1 MNDPSRPEIVLASI
15 EAFNAHGDRAVLP
28 VLAENVVW
36 HSAPG
41 WAGKMHYRGH
51 GGVLELI
58 AEWTENF
65 VDYKWLEVDARELED
80 GRVLVLNRHKG
91 MTRDGVL
98 VDAPL
103 ASIWEL
109 RGDKVVQVW
118 SYFTWEEALEAA
130 GVESPE
136 IGSAAG

>member
-1 MNDPSRPEIVLASI
+1 MTPSRRADIVAASI
-15 EAFNAHGDRAVLP
+15 EAFNASGDRAVLP
-28 VLAENVVW
+28 FVAEDIAW

-41 WAGKMHYRGH
+41 WAGKMLYRGH
-51 GGVLELI
+51 DGVLELI

-65 VDYKWLEVDARELED
+65 VDYRWISVDVHDLDD

-91 MTRDGVL
+91 RTRDGVP
-98 VDAPL
+98 VDSPL
-103 ASIWEL
+103 ASIWAL
-109 RGDKVVQVW
+109 RDDKVVGVW

>member
-1 MNDPSRPEIVLASI
+1 MTATRRAETVGASI
-15 EAFNAHGDRAVLP
+15 AAFNAHGDRAALP
-28 VLAENVVW
+28 FLAEDVEW

-41 WAGKMHYRGH
+41 WAGKMLYRGH

-65 VDYKWLEVDARELED
+65 VDYKWESVDVRELAD

-91 MTRDGVL
+91 RTRDGVL

-103 ASIWEL
+103 ASIWAL
-109 RGDKVVQVW
+109 RDDKVVGVW

>member
-1 MNDPSRPEIVLASI
+1 MTQGSQADIVSASI
-15 EAFNAHGDRAVLP
+15 EAFNARGDRAVLP
-28 VLAENVVW
+28 YLAEDVVW

-41 WAGKMHYRGH
+41 WAGKMVYRGYA
-51 GGVLELI
+51 GVLELI

-65 VDYKWLEVDARELED
+65 VDYKWGSLTYRELDD

-91 MTRDGVL
+91 RTRDGVL

-103 ASIWEL
+103 GSLWEL
-109 RGDKVVQVW
+109 RDGKIAAVW

-130 GVESPE
+130 GVESPG
-136 IGSAAG
+136 IGSPAP

>member
-1 MNDPSRPEIVLASI
+1 VLR
-15 EAFNAHGDRAVLP
+15 FF
-28 VLAENVVW
+28 AEDVVW

-41 WAGKMHYRGH
+41 WAGKMHFHGH
-51 GGVLELI
+51 DGVLELI

-65 VDYKWLEVDARELED
+65 VDYKWVEVDARELHD

-91 MTRDGVL
+91 RTRDGVA

-103 ASIWEL
+103 ASIYAL
-109 RGDKVVQVW
+109 RGDKIVEVW
-118 SYFTWEEALEAA
+118 SYFTWEEALEAV

-136 IGSAAG
+136 VGSSAG

>member
-1 MNDPSRPEIVLASI
+1 MSRLSNPEVVTGSI

-28 VLAENVVW
+28 VIAEDVVW

-41 WAGKMHYRGH
+41 WPGKMHYHGH
-51 GGVLELI
+51 DGVLELI

-65 VDYKWLEVDARELED
+65 VDYKWVAVDARELDD

-91 MTRDGVL
+91 RTRDGVA

-109 RGDKVVQVW
+109 RGDKVVEVW
-118 SYFTWEEALEAA
+118 SYFTWEEALAAA
-130 GVESPE
+130 GVESPG
-136 IGSAAG
+136 IGSPAG